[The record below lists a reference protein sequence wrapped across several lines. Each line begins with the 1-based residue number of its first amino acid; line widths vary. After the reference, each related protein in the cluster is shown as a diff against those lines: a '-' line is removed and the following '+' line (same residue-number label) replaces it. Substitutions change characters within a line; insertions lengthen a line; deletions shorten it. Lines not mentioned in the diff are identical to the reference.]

1 MSTLIRAEVLGYCM
15 GVRRAMDTA
24 EKALENYCDS
34 PVYSLGPLIHNK
46 AALENLINRGLLMLE
61 DTDFA
66 VLCADAQPAPA
77 YGALHNTSEN
87 NPPKKTK
94 SKPPVV
100 IIRAHGTTPEV
111 REKLK
116 KTGARVI
123 DATCPRVLANQRI
136 VKEYAEKKYIIIIAG
151 DKNHGEV
158 TALIGEAR
166 AAGAEYRVVQNREE
180 AAAVAAEPFF
190 SGLPAVLISQT
201 TIGFEEYEAIKEA
214 LCTSGGKVKV
224 FDTICPA
231 TEERQ
236 KALRTLCKK
245 ADGIVVVGGKESA
258 NTKRLFQTA
267 ASLCAHAV
275 HIERAEELPES
286 FAALKTVGITAGA
299 STPDEIIRD
308 VEKRFESFGID
319 AGTMP

>member
-1 MSTLIRAEVLGYCM
+1 MYLQAAVAQAAPFCYTLLMSTLIRAEVLGYCM
-15 GVRRAMDTA
+15 GVRRAMSAA
-24 EKALENYCDS
+24 EKALQKYPDS
-34 PVYSLGPLIHNK
+34 SVYSLGPLIHNK
-46 AALENLINRGLLMLE
+46 AALENLTSRGLSIL
-61 DTDFA
+61 DDGDFESF
-66 VLCADAQPAPA
+66 CAPSAKRKD
-77 YGALHNTSEN
+77 S
-87 NPPKKTK
+87 
-94 SKPPVV
+94 VV
-100 IIRAHGTTPEV
+100 IIRAHGTTPEI
-111 REKLK
+111 RKKLK
-116 KTGARVI
+116 KTGTLVI

-136 VKEYAEKKYIIIIAG
+136 VKKYAEKAYLIIIAG

-166 AAGAEYRVVQNREE
+166 AAGAEYRIVQNPQE
-180 AAAVAAEPFF
+180 AAALADEPFF
-190 SGLPAVLISQT
+190 LLSRAVLISQT
-201 TIGFEEYEAIKEA
+201 TIRTEEYKGIKDV
-214 LCTSGGKVKV
+214 LCSAGACINV

-231 TEERQ
+231 AEERQ
-236 KALRTLCKK
+236 KALRILCKQ

-308 VEKRFESFGID
+308 VEKRFESFGTD
-319 AGTMP
+319 RGELP

>member
-15 GVRRAMDTA
+15 GVRRAMSA
-24 EKALENYCDS
+24 AQKALQKYPDS
-34 PVYSLGPLIHNK
+34 SVYSLGPLIHNK
-46 AALENLINRGLLMLE
+46 TALENLTSRGLSIL
-61 DTDFA
+61 DDGDFESF
-66 VLCADAQPAPA
+66 CAPCRERK
-77 YGALHNTSEN
+77 HS
-87 NPPKKTK
+87 
-94 SKPPVV
+94 VV

-116 KTGARVI
+116 KTGALVI

-136 VKEYAEKKYIIIIAG
+136 VKKYAEKAYLIIIAG

-158 TALIGEAR
+158 SALIGEAR
-166 AAGAEYRVVQNREE
+166 AAGAEYRIVQNPQE
-180 AAAVAAEPFF
+180 AAALADEPFF
-190 SGLPAVLISQT
+190 LQSRAVLISQT
-201 TIGFEEYEAIKEA
+201 TIRTEEYKGIKDI
-214 LCTSGGKVKV
+214 LCAAGTGINV

-231 TEERQ
+231 AEERQ
-236 KALRTLCKK
+236 KALRALCKQ

-275 HIERAEELPES
+275 HIERADELPDFFRS
-286 FAALKTVGITAGA
+286 LDKVGITAGA

-308 VEKRFESFGID
+308 VENRFAPCRADRGD
-319 AGTMP
+319 RP

>member
-1 MSTLIRAEVLGYCM
+1 
-15 GVRRAMDTA
+15 MDTA

-77 YGALHNTSEN
+77 YGALHNTS
-87 NPPKKTK
+87 KK
-94 SKPPVV
+94 KPPVV

-190 SGLPAVLISQT
+190 SGLSAVLISQT

-214 LCTSGGKVKV
+214 LCASGGKVKV

-245 ADGIVVVGGKESA
+245 VDGIVVVGGKESA

-319 AGTMP
+319 VGTMP

>member
-1 MSTLIRAEVLGYCM
+1 
-15 GVRRAMDTA
+15 MDTA

-61 DTDFA
+61 DADIA
-66 VLCADAQPAPA
+66 ALCADIQHFPA
-77 YGALHNTSEN
+77 YEAVHNTSE
-87 NPPKKTK
+87 KQK
-94 SKPPVV
+94 KPPVV
-100 IIRAHGTTPEV
+100 IIRAHGTTPEI
-111 REKLK
+111 RKKLK
-116 KTGARVI
+116 KTGAFVI

-136 VKEYAEKKYIIIIAG
+136 VKEYAEKKYVIIIAG

-166 AAGAEYRVVQNREE
+166 AAGAEYRVVQNSEE

-201 TIGFEEYEAIKEA
+201 TIGFEEYEAIKEV
-214 LCTSGGKVKV
+214 LCASGAKVKV

-245 ADGIVVVGGKESA
+245 ADGIIVVGGKESA

-267 ASLCAHAV
+267 SSLCAHAV

-308 VEKRFESFGID
+308 VEKRFESFGLD
-319 AGTMP
+319 AGAMP